1 MFIVTEEEKNLLA
14 CARAGDG
21 AAFGRLVMPHR
32 AAMLR
37 LTQRI
42 LRNRED
48 AEDAVQTALLD
59 ALRHLDTFQ
68 GRSRFSSWLTRIALN
83 VAFMRLRS
91 SRRKTETSLD
101 EILERSTAARFEV
114 LDRRRNPEQ
123 ECSVKEAR
131 SLLVKAYDRLGPL
144 YREVLHML
152 HVQEMSAKEA
162 ARALGVPVGTVKA
175 RLHRARSKLTRNA
188 QSIFARRRKPTIVK
202 LERSREFRFEQSIG
216 CAKESSLRFAE
227 GSTRVL
233 ETTGVSQVVYSP
245 IRYRSSMRTSVGS
258 INFPYQNEDRE
269 IVPAR

>member
-1 MFIVTEEEKNLLA
+1 MLAEMNRAISRRIFLTEEQENLLV

-21 AAFGRLVMPHR
+21 AAFESLVMPHR

-91 SRRKTETSLD
+91 SRRRTETSLD
-101 EILERSTAARFEV
+101 EILERSTPARVEV

-123 ECSVKEAR
+123 ECYVKEAR

-144 YREVLHML
+144 YREVLNML
-152 HVQEMSAKEA
+152 HVQEMSANEA
-162 ARALGVPVGTVKA
+162 ASALGVPVGTVKA

-188 QSIFARRRKPTIVK
+188 QSMLTRRRRPAIGK
-202 LERSREFRFEQSIG
+202 LERSWKF
-216 CAKESSLRFAE
+216 
-227 GSTRVL
+227 
-233 ETTGVSQVVYSP
+233 
-245 IRYRSSMRTSVGS
+245 RSSKSLGGQR
-258 INFPYQNEDRE
+258 NPC
-269 IVPAR
+269 